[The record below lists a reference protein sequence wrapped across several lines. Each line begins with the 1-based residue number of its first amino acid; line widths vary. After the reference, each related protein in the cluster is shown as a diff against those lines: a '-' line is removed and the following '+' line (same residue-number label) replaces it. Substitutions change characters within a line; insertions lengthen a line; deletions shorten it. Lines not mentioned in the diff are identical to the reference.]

1 MADPGQ
7 PPLPPPN
14 FYTKLRPEGPKTKF
28 LKKHPPPP
36 RLFQGLDDHFPPP
49 HYVKVWRKER
59 ITQASHAFAFRC
71 FVWSLVRAFLT
82 YGKIRAA
89 LQSNLRQVNIGTL
102 NVMSYFE
109 CFSVTLMLQ
118 CNLTKSDESTFFVLN
133 VDWVFVR
140 NWVLPYIN
148 ENAKRSAASI
158 LMLYIHFP
166 LSFPVTFGA
175 I

>member
-1 MADPGQ
+1 MFCLIARPRVLD
-7 PPLPPPN
+7 
-14 FYTKLRPEGPKTKF
+14 LR
-28 LKKHPPPP
+28 
-36 RLFQGLDDHFPPP
+36 
-49 HYVKVWRKER
+49 
-59 ITQASHAFAFRC
+59 
-71 FVWSLVRAFLT
+71 
-82 YGKIRAA
+82 KIRAA

-175 I
+175 SSTNY